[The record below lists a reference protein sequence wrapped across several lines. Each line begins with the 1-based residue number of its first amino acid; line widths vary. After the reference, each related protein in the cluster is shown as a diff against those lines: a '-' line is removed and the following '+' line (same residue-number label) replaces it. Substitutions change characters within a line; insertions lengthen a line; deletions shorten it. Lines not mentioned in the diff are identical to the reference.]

1 MIKRA
6 LVGLVVLAILAL
18 VADLVA
24 TSVADHHLASR
35 AKSQTGATAASVSLG
50 SFPVLYHVLAQGE
63 VPSVDVD
70 LSGVPVGPL
79 RIHEVR
85 LALTDVRVSRHQ
97 LIADR
102 RIKVTSVE
110 RAAVTADVTSADLSA
125 AVGRPV
131 RVTGDGQVQVDVAGV
146 EATVTPRLESNS
158 ELVIE
163 VAGFSVLD
171 VDLARVPVLS
181 ACSFA
186 LHPSPGQLALTCTV
200 DPVPSSVVS
209 VLSGSA
215 G

>member
-1 MIKRA
+1 VIKRV
-6 LVGLVVLAILAL
+6 LFGLICLIVLAVA
-18 VADLVA
+18 ADLVA
-24 TSVADHHLASR
+24 TSLVDHHLASR

-85 LALTDVRVSRHQ
+85 LALADVRVSRHR

-102 RIKVTSVE
+102 RIDVTSVE

-131 RVTGDGQVQVDVAGV
+131 RVTGNGQVQVDVAGV
-146 EATVTPRLESNS
+146 EATVTPRLEGNR

-163 VAGFSVLD
+163 VDGFSLLD

-181 ACSFA
+181 ACSFT
-186 LHPSPGQLALTCTV
+186 LRPSPGQLALTCTV
-200 DPVPSSVVS
+200 DPVPPAVVS
-209 VLSGSA
+209 ILSGSA